1 VLGTILALAAQEGS
15 VERGMLMM
23 AAYAAGL
30 GLPFILTAVFLRR
43 ALGLMAG
50 LKRHRGA
57 IERAMGV
64 LLLGVGVLMLTGA
77 FSDMSF
83 WLLETFPALGRIG

>member
-1 VLGTILALAAQEGS
+1 
-15 VERGMLMM
+15 MLMM

-50 LKRHRGA
+50 LKRHMGA